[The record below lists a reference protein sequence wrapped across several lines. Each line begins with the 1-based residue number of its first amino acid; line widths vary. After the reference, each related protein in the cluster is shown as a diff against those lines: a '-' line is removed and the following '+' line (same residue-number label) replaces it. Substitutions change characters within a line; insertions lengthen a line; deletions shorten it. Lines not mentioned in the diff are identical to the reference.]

1 MILVEVI
8 GNQYLRI
15 LALEETV
22 GKLQTD
28 NSLLQEKVMKL
39 TPQLDGSTKVA
50 ADAGSASTE
59 ASAA

>member
-1 MILVEVI
+1 MQIIEII

-28 NSLLQEKVMKL
+28 NSLLQEKIVRL
-39 TPQLDGSTKVA
+39 TPKAEPDDVQPTPPA
-50 ADAGSASTE
+50 AA
-59 ASAA
+59 